1 MIQTTLFDTNTPT
14 FSKLSKRSVRSPLF
28 YVGDK
33 YKLMPQLR
41 ELFPNN
47 INTYYDIFCGGG
59 SASINVNAKKIVMN
73 DIDKKIIE
81 LHNHLQQASQNI
93 NKFIAKMHSLIE
105 YYGLSLS
112 ERGKNKDIEELKK
125 IYVKTYFSKYNK
137 AAYLRLRD
145 EYNQNQSNTDL
156 LYLLLIYG
164 FNHMIRFNSQGQ
176 FNLPVGNVDWNKN
189 VTKALNDYS
198 LWFNNNEV
206 FVTGGMDFE
215 EFVASFDMEQ
225 DDFLYFD
232 PPYLITFS
240 DYNKFWNEA
249 EEKRLYKLLDNLDK
263 RGVKW
268 GLSNMLYHKGKNN
281 PILMEW
287 SKKYK
292 AYSIHS
298 NYISRFD
305 NTIKTNS
312 KEVYI
317 TNY

>member
-47 INTYYDIFCGGG
+47 INTYYDVFCGGG

-145 EYNQNQSNTDL
+145 EYNQNQSK
-156 LYLLLIYG
+156 IY
-164 FNHMIRFNSQGQ
+164 
-176 FNLPVGNVDWNKN
+176 
-189 VTKALNDYS
+189 
-198 LWFNNNEV
+198 
-206 FVTGGMDFE
+206 
-215 EFVASFDMEQ
+215 
-225 DDFLYFD
+225 
-232 PPYLITFS
+232 
-240 DYNKFWNEA
+240 
-249 EEKRLYKLLDNLDK
+249 
-263 RGVKW
+263 
-268 GLSNMLYHKGKNN
+268 
-281 PILMEW
+281 
-287 SKKYK
+287 
-292 AYSIHS
+292 
-298 NYISRFD
+298 YI
-305 NTIKTNS
+305 
-312 KEVYI
+312 Y
-317 TNY
+317 Y